1 MEASVQILNQIS
13 KSGKPL
19 KGGEISELT
28 GIDKKIVDKTL
39 KKLMTEGKLYS
50 PVRCFYDIKK

>member
-1 MEASVQILNQIS
+1 MEISEQILNQFA
-13 KSGKPL
+13 KSGKAL

-39 KKLMTEGKLYS
+39 KKLMTEGKVHS